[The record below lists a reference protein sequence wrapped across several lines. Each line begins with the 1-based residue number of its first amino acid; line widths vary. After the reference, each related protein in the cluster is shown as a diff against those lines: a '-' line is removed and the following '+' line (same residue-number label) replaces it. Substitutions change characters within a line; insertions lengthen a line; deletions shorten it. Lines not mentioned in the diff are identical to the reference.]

1 MKNIKYISLV
11 SLPMV
16 IGSFKTKAD
25 VPLQFANL
33 ENNFLNAIT
42 ETQKY
47 LLTGDGILLMGFL
60 LWIAYILFCFP
71 KHTQL

>member
-16 IGSFKTKAD
+16 IGSFKAKAD